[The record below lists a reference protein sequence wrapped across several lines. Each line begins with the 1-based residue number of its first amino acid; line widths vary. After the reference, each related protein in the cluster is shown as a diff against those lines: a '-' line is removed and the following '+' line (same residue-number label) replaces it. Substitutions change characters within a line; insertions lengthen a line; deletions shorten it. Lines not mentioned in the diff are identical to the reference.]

1 MIEQTVEE
9 VEEAMRND
17 PYKWAKLYLDLKET
31 CDKFEILVN
40 KHIDDLIYMQEEI
53 DKLIQN
59 AKI

>member
-17 PYKWAKLYLDLKET
+17 PYKWAKLYLDLKDT
-31 CDKFEILVN
+31 CDKFEILVT
-40 KHIDDLIYMQEEI
+40 KHQEEI